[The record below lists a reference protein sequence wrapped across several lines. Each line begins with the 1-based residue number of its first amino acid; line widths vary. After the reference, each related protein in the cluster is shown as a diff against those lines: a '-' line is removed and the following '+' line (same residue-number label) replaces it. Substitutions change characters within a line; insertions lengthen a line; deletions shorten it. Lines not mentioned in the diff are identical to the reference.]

1 MLSKICLI
9 FGLLV
14 GVISDLQAQITKDFK
29 VIENQG
35 FNLVVLDF
43 NVYKGVSTI
52 KREIGSDPLHIHS
65 HLSKVNILPSFSYQI
80 KDKTMYANLVH
91 RNVESE
97 SLGKSLSYKLFPSS
111 NDNYGHKWDIDLN
124 SNFLYELHLNFG
136 MGVAN
141 IDLSQIPVSNC
152 LIKSAT
158 ADVNLDYERKT
169 ANSVKMD
176 TLSVSI
182 NMGNLNAKKLNLF
195 NAKHMNFEINYGTM
209 DLNFSG
215 NMTEKSQLYAVVG
228 AGKINLTLPDESQP
242 YIVRIKSTAMCRT
255 YVPKNLKDIGNKTYV
270 SKSFREDAPNLM
282 DLTLDVSVGSVTIK

>member
-1 MLSKICLI
+1 MLNKICLI

-176 TLSVSI
+176 TLSVLI
-182 NMGNLNAKKLNLF
+182 NMGNLSANKLNLF

-215 NMTEKSQLYAVVG
+215 NMNERTQLNAIVG